1 MQYVKT
7 ILIKKIS
14 FYYMYQYMQIGDT
27 FSYKET
33 SIVKKDFAYCN
44 KIFVMNESISIT
56 TYNNWSIKALQYRS
70 TKASA
75 DFVYGKK
82 TSWPPNLIPTIINH
96 FPNSFRLAN
105 SSHYS
110 KPNGS
115 LWHNILGQ
123 HHHHGISGCL
133 VPFSIAEPHHQAL

>member
-1 MQYVKT
+1 
-7 ILIKKIS
+7 
-14 FYYMYQYMQIGDT
+14 MYQYMQIGDT

-82 TSWPPNLIPTIINH
+82 NFMATKSHPNTH
-96 FPNSFRLAN
+96 Q
-105 SSHYS
+105 
-110 KPNGS
+110 S
-115 LWHNILGQ
+115 L
-123 HHHHGISGCL
+123 S
-133 VPFSIAEPHHQAL
+133 